1 MSKNKLCVSAL
12 ALSLLLG
19 FAPARAAEFKIGAE
33 IPLSGNLARVGTA
46 MNEGIQVAAEMFN
59 KKNGKHTVKILTVD
73 DESSPA
79 KAVGAVE
86 KLAADGV
93 VAYTGGYGSNI
104 IGPASEAAEKL
115 GKVYITSGGV
125 ASELTKRNLK
135 TFFRINSSE
144 GYARAL
150 MGMFT
155 QVGVKSVAVV
165 YSTKEATE
173 EVAKMLQ
180 SGLGPQ
186 GVKITMHAFDPA
198 TNDFKP
204 IIHKIKLQDRPD
216 AIAMIGYEND
226 YVGILRA
233 AKVLKPDIKTIAGV
247 WSLATA
253 KMAAE
258 FPDLM
263 ENVSGTSTLSYPAA
277 FTTPEAK
284 EFAETYQKMFSKAP
298 DYLGIFGYV
307 QSKLLFEAVA
317 RAADA
322 GTVDKGGIAAE
333 MRKTQSDTVIGKVR
347 FDESG
352 DNPEF
357 THRMGQHQAGKVVLV
372 WPAEAATGAI
382 KYPAVP
388 W

>member
-1 MSKNKLCVSAL
+1 MSKSKLCVSAL
-12 ALSLLLG
+12 ALSLMLG
-19 FAPARAAEFKIGAE
+19 LAPAKAAEFKIGAE

-59 KKNGKHTVKILTVD
+59 KKNGKHTVKIVTID

-125 ASELTKRNLK
+125 ATELTKRNLK

-150 MGMFT
+150 MGMFGEM
-155 QVGVKSVAVV
+155 GVKSVAVV

-180 SGLGPQ
+180 SGLSPK
-186 GVKITMHAFDPA
+186 GVKVTMHAFDPA

-247 WSLATA
+247 WSLATS
-253 KMAAE
+253 KMATE

-263 ENVSGTSTLSYPAA
+263 ENVSGTSTLSFPAE

-284 EFAETYQKMFSKAP
+284 EFAETYQKMFNKAP

-333 MRKTQSDTVIGKVR
+333 MRKTQADTVIGKVR

-372 WPAEAATGAI
+372 WPSDAATGKV

>member
-1 MSKNKLCVSAL
+1 MSSTKIGISMIAL
-12 ALSLLLG
+12 AALLAASPL
-19 FAPARAAEFKIGAE
+19 RAAEIKIGAE
-33 IPLSGNLARVGTA
+33 IPLSGNLARVGSA
-46 MNEGIQVAAEMFN
+46 MNEGISVAAELFN
-59 KKNGKHTVKILTVD
+59 KKNGKHTIKIISMD

-86 KLAADGV
+86 KLAADGA
-93 VAYTGGYGSNI
+93 VAFTGGYGSNI

-115 GKVYITSGGV
+115 GKVYMTSGGV
-125 ASELTKRNLK
+125 ASELTKRGLK
-135 TFFRINSSE
+135 TFFRINSSD

-150 MGMFT
+150 MGLYGEL
-155 QVGVKSVAVV
+155 GVKSVAVI

-180 SGLGPQ
+180 TGLSAK
-186 GVKITMHAFDPA
+186 GVKVTMHAFDPA

-204 IIHKIKLQDRPD
+204 IVHKIKLQDRPE

-233 AKVLKPDIKTIAGV
+233 AKVLKPDIKTISGV
-247 WSLATA
+247 WSLATS
-253 KMAAE
+253 KMAQE

-263 ENVSGTSTLSYPAA
+263 ENVSGTSTLSYPAE
-277 FTTPEAK
+277 FTTSEAK
-284 EFAETYQKMFSKAP
+284 EFAETYQKMFNKAP

-307 QSKLLFEAVA
+307 QSKLLFDAAA

-322 GTVDKGGIAAE
+322 GTLDKGGIAVE
-333 MRKTQSDTVIGKVR
+333 LRKTVTDTVIGKVR
-347 FDESG
+347 FDENG

-357 THRMGQHQAGKVVLV
+357 THRMGQHQGGKVVLV
-372 WPAEAATGAI
+372 WPADAATGKV
-382 KYPAVP
+382 KYPGVP

>member
-1 MSKNKLCVSAL
+1 MSKSKLCVSAL
-12 ALSLLLG
+12 ALSLMLG
-19 FAPARAAEFKIGAE
+19 LSPAGAAEFKIGAE

-59 KKNGKHTVKILTVD
+59 RKNGKHTVKILTVD

-125 ASELTKRNLK
+125 ATELTKRNLK

-150 MGMFT
+150 MGMFNE
-155 QVGVKSVAVV
+155 VGVKSVAVV

-180 SGLGPQ
+180 TGLGPK
-186 GVKITMHAFDPA
+186 GVKVTMHAFDPA

-204 IIHKIKLQDRPD
+204 IIHKIKLQDRPE

-233 AKVLKPDIKTIAGV
+233 AKVLKPEIKTIAGV
-247 WSLATA
+247 WSLATS

-263 ENVSGTSTLSYPAA
+263 ENVSGTSTLSFPAE

-284 EFAETYQKMFSKAP
+284 EFAETYQKMFNKAP

-347 FDESG
+347 FDEAG

-372 WPAEAATGAI
+372 WPAEAATGKV

>member
-1 MSKNKLCVSAL
+1 MSSTKIGISMIAL
-12 ALSLLLG
+12 AALLAASPL
-19 FAPARAAEFKIGAE
+19 RAAEIKIGAE
-33 IPLSGNLARVGTA
+33 IPLSGNLARVGSA
-46 MNEGIQVAAEMFN
+46 MNEGISVAAELFN
-59 KKNGKHTVKILTVD
+59 KKNGKHTIKIISMD

-86 KLAADGV
+86 KLAADGA
-93 VAYTGGYGSNI
+93 VAFTGGYGSNI

-115 GKVYITSGGV
+115 GKVYMTSGGV
-125 ASELTKRNLK
+125 ASELTKRGLK
-135 TFFRINSSE
+135 TFFRINSSD

-150 MGMFT
+150 MGLYGEL
-155 QVGVKSVAVV
+155 GVKSVAVI

-180 SGLGPQ
+180 TGLSAK
-186 GVKITMHAFDPA
+186 GVKVTMHAFDPA

-204 IIHKIKLQDRPD
+204 IVHKIKLQDRPE

-233 AKVLKPDIKTIAGV
+233 AKVLKPDIKTISGV
-247 WSLATA
+247 WSLATS
-253 KMAAE
+253 KMAQE

-263 ENVSGTSTLSYPAA
+263 ENVSGTSTLSYPAE
-277 FTTPEAK
+277 FTTSEAK
-284 EFAETYQKMFSKAP
+284 EFAETYQKMFNKAP

-307 QSKLLFEAVA
+307 QSKLLFDAAA

-322 GTVDKGGIAAE
+322 GTLDKGGIAVE
-333 MRKTQSDTVIGKVR
+333 LRKTVTDTVIGKVR
-347 FDESG
+347 FDENG

-372 WPAEAATGAI
+372 WPADAATGKM
-382 KYPAVP
+382 KYPGLP

>member
-1 MSKNKLCVSAL
+1 MSRNTLRASAIAL
-12 ALSLLLG
+12 ALALG
-19 FAPARAAEFKIGAE
+19 AMPAAAAEFKIGAE
-33 IPLSGNLARVGTA
+33 IPLTGNLARVGTA

-59 KKNGKHTVKILTVD
+59 KKNGKHTVKIVTMD

-79 KAVGAVE
+79 KAVAAVE

-93 VAYTGGYGSNI
+93 VAYSGGYGSNI

-115 GKVYITSGGV
+115 GKVYVTSGGV
-125 ASELTKRNLK
+125 ATELTKRNLK

-150 MGMFT
+150 MGMFNE
-155 QVGVKSVAVV
+155 VGVKSVSVI

-180 SGLGPQ
+180 SGLAPK
-186 GVKITMHAFDPA
+186 GVKVSMHAFDPA
-198 TNDFKP
+198 TSDFKP
-204 IIHKIKLQDRPD
+204 IVHKIKLQDRPD

-247 WSLATA
+247 WSLATS

-263 ENVSGTSTLSYPAA
+263 ENVSGTSTLSYPAE

-284 EFAETYQKMFSKAP
+284 EFAETYQKMFNKAP

-322 GTVDKGGIAAE
+322 GTIDKGGVAAE
-333 MRKTQSDTVIGKVR
+333 MRKTQADTVIGKVR

-357 THRMGQHQAGKVVLV
+357 THRMGQHQSGKVVLV
-372 WPAEAATGAI
+372 WPSDAATG
-382 KYPAVP
+382 KVRYPAVP

>member
-1 MSKNKLCVSAL
+1 MSSTKIGISMIAL
-12 ALSLLLG
+12 AALLAASPL
-19 FAPARAAEFKIGAE
+19 RAAEIKIGAE
-33 IPLSGNLARVGTA
+33 IPLSGNLARVGSA
-46 MNEGIQVAAEMFN
+46 MNEGISVAAELFN
-59 KKNGKHTVKILTVD
+59 KKNGKHTIKIISMD

-86 KLAADGV
+86 KLAADGA
-93 VAYTGGYGSNI
+93 VAFTGGYGSNI

-115 GKVYITSGGV
+115 GKVYMTSGGV
-125 ASELTKRNLK
+125 ASEPTKRGLK
-135 TFFRINSSE
+135 TFFRINSSD

-150 MGMFT
+150 MGLYGEL
-155 QVGVKSVAVV
+155 GVKSVAVI

-180 SGLGPQ
+180 TGLSAK
-186 GVKITMHAFDPA
+186 GVKVTMHAFDPA

-204 IIHKIKLQDRPD
+204 IVHKIKLQDRPE

-233 AKVLKPDIKTIAGV
+233 AKVLKPDIKTISGV
-247 WSLATA
+247 WSLATS
-253 KMAAE
+253 KMAQE

-263 ENVSGTSTLSYPAA
+263 ENVSGTSTLSYPAE
-277 FTTPEAK
+277 FTTSEAK
-284 EFAETYQKMFSKAP
+284 EFAETYQKMFNKAP

-307 QSKLLFEAVA
+307 QSKLLFDAAA

-322 GTVDKGGIAAE
+322 GTLDKGGIAVE
-333 MRKTQSDTVIGKVR
+333 LRKTVTDTVIGKVR
-347 FDESG
+347 FDENG

-372 WPAEAATGAI
+372 WPADAATGKM
-382 KYPAVP
+382 KYPGLP

>member
-1 MSKNKLCVSAL
+1 MSRNILRVSAL
-12 ALSLLLG
+12 ALTLALG
-19 FAPARAAEFKIGAE
+19 AAPAAAAEFKIGAE
-33 IPLSGNLARVGTA
+33 IPLTGNLARVGTA

-59 KKNGKHTVKILTVD
+59 KKNGKHTVKIVTMD

-79 KAVGAVE
+79 KAVAAVE

-93 VAYTGGYGSNI
+93 VAYSGGYGSNI

-115 GKVYITSGGV
+115 GKVYVTSGGV
-125 ASELTKRNLK
+125 ATELTKRNLK

-150 MGMFT
+150 MGMFNE
-155 QVGVKSVAVV
+155 VGVKSVAVI

-180 SGLGPQ
+180 AGLGPK
-186 GVKITMHAFDPA
+186 GVKVTMHAFDPA
-198 TNDFKP
+198 TSDFKP
-204 IIHKIKLQDRPD
+204 IVHKIKLQDRPD

-233 AKVLKPDIKTIAGV
+233 AKVLKPEIKTIAGV
-247 WSLATA
+247 WSLATS

-263 ENVSGTSTLSYPAA
+263 ENVSGTSTLSYPAE

-284 EFAETYQKMFSKAP
+284 EFAETYQKMFNKAP

-307 QSKLLFEAVA
+307 QSKLLFEAVS

-322 GTVDKGGIAAE
+322 GTLDKGGVAAE
-333 MRKTQSDTVIGKVR
+333 MRKTQADTVIGKVR

-357 THRMGQHQAGKVVLV
+357 THRMGQHQSGKVVLV
-372 WPAEAATGAI
+372 WPAEAATGKI

>member
-1 MSKNKLCVSAL
+1 MSKSKLCVSAL
-12 ALSLLLG
+12 ALSLMLG
-19 FAPARAAEFKIGAE
+19 FAPAHAAEFKIGAE

-59 KKNGKHTVKILTVD
+59 KKSGKHSVKIITMD

-115 GKVYITSGGV
+115 GKVYVTSGGV

-150 MGMFT
+150 MGMFNK
-155 QVGVKSVAVV
+155 QGVKSVAVV

-186 GVKITMHAFDPA
+186 GVKVTMHAFDPA

-263 ENVSGTSTLSYPAA
+263 ENVSGTSTLSYPAE

-284 EFAETYQKMFSKAP
+284 EFAETYQKMFNKAP

-317 RAADA
+317 RAADT
-322 GTVDKGGIAAE
+322 GTVDKGGIATE
-333 MRKTQSDTVIGKVR
+333 MRKTLSDTVIGKVR

-372 WPAEAATGAI
+372 WPSDAATGTM

>member
-1 MSKNKLCVSAL
+1 MSRNTLRASAIAL
-12 ALSLLLG
+12 ALALG
-19 FAPARAAEFKIGAE
+19 AIPAAAAEFKIGAE
-33 IPLSGNLARVGTA
+33 IPLTGNLARVGTA

-59 KKNGKHTVKILTVD
+59 KKNGKHTVKIVTMD

-79 KAVGAVE
+79 KAVAAVE

-93 VAYTGGYGSNI
+93 VAYSGGYGSNI

-115 GKVYITSGGV
+115 GKVYVTSGGV
-125 ASELTKRNLK
+125 ATELTKRNLK

-150 MGMFT
+150 MGMFNE
-155 QVGVKSVAVV
+155 VGVKSVSVI

-180 SGLGPQ
+180 SGLAPK
-186 GVKITMHAFDPA
+186 GVKVSMHAFDPA
-198 TNDFKP
+198 TSDFKP
-204 IIHKIKLQDRPD
+204 IVHKIKLQDRPD

-247 WSLATA
+247 WSLATS

-263 ENVSGTSTLSYPAA
+263 ENVSGTSTLSYPAE

-284 EFAETYQKMFSKAP
+284 EFAETYQKMFNKAP

-322 GTVDKGGIAAE
+322 GTIDKGGVAAE
-333 MRKTQSDTVIGKVR
+333 MRKTQADTVIGKVR

-357 THRMGQHQAGKVVLV
+357 THRMGQHQSGKVVLV
-372 WPAEAATGAI
+372 WPSDAATG
-382 KYPAVP
+382 KVRYPAVP

>member
-1 MSKNKLCVSAL
+1 MSRNILRVSAL
-12 ALSLLLG
+12 ALTLALG
-19 FAPARAAEFKIGAE
+19 AAPAAAAEFKIGAE
-33 IPLSGNLARVGTA
+33 IPLTGNLARVGTA

-59 KKNGKHTVKILTVD
+59 RKSGKHTVKIVTMD

-79 KAVGAVE
+79 KAVAAVE

-93 VAYTGGYGSNI
+93 VAYSGGYGSNI

-115 GKVYITSGGV
+115 GKVYVTSGGV
-125 ASELTKRNLK
+125 ATELTKRNLK

-150 MGMFT
+150 MGMFNE
-155 QVGVKSVAVV
+155 VGVKSVAVI

-180 SGLGPQ
+180 AGLGPK
-186 GVKITMHAFDPA
+186 GVKVTMHAFDPA
-198 TNDFKP
+198 TSDFKP
-204 IIHKIKLQDRPD
+204 IVHKIKLQDRPD

-233 AKVLKPDIKTIAGV
+233 AKVLKPEIKTIAGV
-247 WSLATA
+247 WSLATS

-263 ENVSGTSTLSYPAA
+263 ENVSGTSTLSFPAE

-284 EFAETYQKMFSKAP
+284 EFAETYQKMFNKAP

-322 GTVDKGGIAAE
+322 GTLDKGGVAAE
-333 MRKTQSDTVIGKVR
+333 MRKTQADTVIGKVR

-357 THRMGQHQAGKVVLV
+357 THRMGQHQSGKVVLV
-372 WPAEAATGAI
+372 WPAEAATGKV

>member
-1 MSKNKLCVSAL
+1 MSKSTLCVSAV
-12 ALSLLLG
+12 ALSLMLG
-19 FAPARAAEFKIGAE
+19 LAPADAAELKIGAE
-33 IPLSGNLARVGTA
+33 IPLSGNLARVGSA

-59 KKNGKHTVKILTVD
+59 KKNGKHTVKVLVVD

-93 VAYTGGYGSNI
+93 IAYTGGYGSNI

-125 ASELTKRNLK
+125 ASELTKRGLK

-150 MGMFT
+150 MGMFSE
-155 QVGVKSVAVV
+155 VGIKSVAVV

-180 SGLGPQ
+180 TGLGAK
-186 GVKITMHAFDPA
+186 GVKVTMHAFDPA

-204 IIHKIKLQDRPD
+204 IVHKIKLQDRPE

-247 WSLATA
+247 WSLATS

-263 ENVSGTSTLSYPAA
+263 ENVSGTSTLSYPAV

-284 EFAETYQKMFSKAP
+284 EFAETYQKMFNKAP

-307 QSKLLFEAVA
+307 QSKLLFDAVA

-322 GTVDKGGIAAE
+322 GTIDKGGVASE
-333 MRKTQSDTVIGKVR
+333 LRKTKTESVIGKVS
-347 FDESG
+347 FDEAG

-357 THRMGQHQAGKVVLV
+357 THRMGQHQAGKVELV
-372 WPAEAATGAI
+372 WPLEAATGKM
-382 KYPAVP
+382 KYPALP

>member
-1 MSKNKLCVSAL
+1 MSKTLFASAL
-12 ALSLLLG
+12 ALAVA
-19 FAPARAAEFKIGAE
+19 FAAPTLAAEIKIGTE
-33 IPLSGNLARVGTA
+33 VPLSGNLARVGA
-46 MNEGIQVAAEMFN
+46 SMAEGIAVAADMFN
-59 KKNGKHTVKILTVD
+59 RKNGKHTVKIITVD

-79 KAVGAVE
+79 KGVAAVE

-115 GKVYITSGGV
+115 GKVYMTSGGV
-125 ASELTKRNLK
+125 ATELTKRGLK
-135 TFFRINSSE
+135 TFFRINNSE

-150 MGMFT
+150 LGLYADL
-155 QVGVKSVAVV
+155 GIKSVAVV

-173 EVAKMLQ
+173 EVAKMVEKALTAK
-180 SGLGPQ
+180 
-186 GVKITMHAFDPA
+186 GVKVTLHAFDPS

-204 IIHKIKLQDRPD
+204 IIHKIKLQDRPE

-233 AKVLKPDIKTIAGV
+233 AKVLKPDIKTIDGV
-247 WSLATA
+247 WSLATP
-253 KMAAE
+253 KMWQE

-263 ENVSGTSTLSYPAA
+263 DGVVGTSTLPYPTE

-284 EFAETYQKMFSKAP
+284 EFAETYQRLYNKAP
-298 DYLGIFGYV
+298 DYLGVFGYV
-307 QSKLLFEAVA
+307 QSKLLFDAAA
-317 RAADA
+317 RAQDA
-322 GTVDKGGIAAE
+322 GTIDKGGIAAE
-333 MRKTQSDTVIGKVR
+333 LRKAETVTLIGKVR
-347 FDESG
+347 FDDSG

-357 THRMGQHQAGKVVLV
+357 THRMGQHQGGKVVLV
-372 WPAEAATGAI
+372 WPAEAANGKI
-382 KYPAVP
+382 KFPAVP

>member
-1 MSKNKLCVSAL
+1 MSRNILRVSAL
-12 ALSLLLG
+12 ALTLALG
-19 FAPARAAEFKIGAE
+19 AAPAAAAEFKIGAE
-33 IPLSGNLARVGTA
+33 IPLTGNLARVGTA

-59 KKNGKHTVKILTVD
+59 RKSGKHTVKIVTMD

-79 KAVGAVE
+79 KAVAAVE

-93 VAYTGGYGSNI
+93 VAYSGGYGSNI

-115 GKVYITSGGV
+115 GKVYVTSGGV
-125 ASELTKRNLK
+125 ATELTRRNLK

-150 MGMFT
+150 MGMFNE
-155 QVGVKSVAVV
+155 VGVKSVAVI

-180 SGLGPQ
+180 AGLGPK
-186 GVKITMHAFDPA
+186 GVKVTMHAFDPA
-198 TNDFKP
+198 TSDFKP
-204 IIHKIKLQDRPD
+204 IVHKIKLQDRPD

-233 AKVLKPDIKTIAGV
+233 AKVLKPEIKTIAGV
-247 WSLATA
+247 WSLATS

-263 ENVSGTSTLSYPAA
+263 ENVSGTSTLSFPAE

-284 EFAETYQKMFSKAP
+284 EFAETYQKMFNKAP

-322 GTVDKGGIAAE
+322 GTIDKGGVAAE
-333 MRKTQSDTVIGKVR
+333 MRKTQADTVIGKVR

-357 THRMGQHQAGKVVLV
+357 THRMGQHQSGKVVLV
-372 WPAEAATGAI
+372 WPAEAATGKV

>member
-1 MSKNKLCVSAL
+1 MSKTMLRASTL
-12 ALSLLLG
+12 ALTLALG
-19 FAPARAAEFKIGAE
+19 WAPAHAAEFKIGAE
-33 IPLSGNLARVGTA
+33 IPLTGTLARVGTA

-59 KKNGKHTVKILTVD
+59 RKNGKHTVKIMTVD

-79 KAVGAVE
+79 KAVAAVE
-86 KLAADGV
+86 KLAADGA

-115 GKVYITSGGV
+115 GKVYVTSGGV

-135 TFFRINSSE
+135 TFFRINNSE
-144 GYARAL
+144 GYGRAL
-150 MGMFT
+150 MGMFNEL
-155 QVGVKSVAVV
+155 GVKSVAVV

-180 SGLGPQ
+180 TGLSPK
-186 GVKITMHAFDPA
+186 GVKVTMHAFDPS

-233 AKVLKPDIKTIAGV
+233 AKVLKPDVKAIAGV
-247 WSLATA
+247 WSLAVS
-253 KMAAE
+253 KMATE
-258 FPDLM
+258 FPDLV
-263 ENVSGTSTLSYPAA
+263 ENVSGTSTLSYPAE
-277 FTTPEAK
+277 FTTAEAK
-284 EFAETYQKMFSKAP
+284 DFAETYQKMFNKAP

-307 QSKLLFEAVA
+307 QSKLLFDAVA

-333 MRKTQSDTVIGKVR
+333 MRKTAADTVIGKVR
-347 FDESG
+347 FDDNG

-357 THRMGQHQAGKVVLV
+357 THRMGQHQGGKVVLV
-372 WPAEAATGAI
+372 WPAEAATG
-382 KYPAVP
+382 KVRYPAVP

>member
-1 MSKNKLCVSAL
+1 MPSTKITVSMIAL
-12 ALSLLLG
+12 AALLAT
-19 FAPARAAEFKIGAE
+19 APVRAAEIKIGAE
-33 IPLSGNLARVGTA
+33 LPLSGSLARVGGA
-46 MNEGIQVAAEMFN
+46 MNEGIQVATEMFN
-59 KKNGKHTVKILTVD
+59 KKNGKHTVKIITMD

-86 KLAADGV
+86 KLAADGA
-93 VAYTGGYGSNI
+93 VAFTGGYGSNI

-115 GKVYITSGGV
+115 GKVYMTSGGV
-125 ASELTKRNLK
+125 ASELTKRGLK

-150 MGMFT
+150 MGLY
-155 QVGVKSVAVV
+155 GELGIKSVAVI

-173 EVAKMLQ
+173 EVAKMLET
-180 SGLGPQ
+180 GLGAK
-186 GVKITMHAFDPA
+186 GVKVTMHAFDPA

-204 IIHKIKLQDRPD
+204 IIHKIKLQDRPE

-233 AKVLKPDIKTIAGV
+233 AKILKPDIKTITGV
-247 WSLATA
+247 WSLATS
-253 KMAAE
+253 KMAQE

-263 ENVSGTSTLSYPAA
+263 ENVSGTSTLSYPAE
-277 FTTPEAK
+277 FTTQEAK
-284 EFAETYQKMFSKAP
+284 DFAETYQKMFNKAP

-307 QSKLLFEAVA
+307 QSKLLFDAAA

-322 GTVDKGGIAAE
+322 GTLDKGGIATE
-333 MRKTQSDTVIGKVR
+333 LRKTVTDTVIGKVR
-347 FDESG
+347 FDQNG

-357 THRMGQHQAGKVVLV
+357 THRMGQHQGGKVVLV
-372 WPAEAATGAI
+372 WPADAATGKI
-382 KYPAVP
+382 KYPGLP

>member
-1 MSKNKLCVSAL
+1 MSSTKIGISMIAL
-12 ALSLLLG
+12 AALLAASPL
-19 FAPARAAEFKIGAE
+19 RAAEIKIGAE
-33 IPLSGNLARVGTA
+33 IPLSGNLARVGSA
-46 MNEGIQVAAEMFN
+46 MNEGISVAAELFN
-59 KKNGKHTVKILTVD
+59 KKNGKHTIKIISMD

-86 KLAADGV
+86 KLAADGA
-93 VAYTGGYGSNI
+93 VAFTGGYGSNI

-115 GKVYITSGGV
+115 GKVYMTSGGV
-125 ASELTKRNLK
+125 ASELTKRGLK

-150 MGMFT
+150 MGMYGEL
-155 QVGVKSVAVV
+155 GVKSVAVI

-180 SGLGPQ
+180 TGLSAK
-186 GVKITMHAFDPA
+186 GVKVTMHAFDPA

-204 IIHKIKLQDRPD
+204 IVHKIKLQDRPE

-233 AKVLKPDIKTIAGV
+233 AKVLKPDIKTISGV
-247 WSLATA
+247 WSLATS
-253 KMAAE
+253 KMAQE

-263 ENVSGTSTLSYPAA
+263 ENVSGTSTLSYPAE
-277 FTTPEAK
+277 FTTSEAK
-284 EFAETYQKMFSKAP
+284 EFAETYQKMFNKAP

-307 QSKLLFEAVA
+307 QSKLLFDAAA

-322 GTVDKGGIAAE
+322 GTLDKGGIAGE
-333 MRKTQSDTVIGKVR
+333 LRKTVTDTVIGKVR
-347 FDESG
+347 FDENG

-372 WPAEAATGAI
+372 WPADAATGKM
-382 KYPAVP
+382 KYPGLP